1 MGYVRY
7 LLNGSPYSQ
16 KKNPS
21 VRVIGLEDLNRQN
34 LDVKLDYL
42 SRTPQEFYSVFVD
55 MLILSNSKCVSYG
68 QGGYGE
74 YEFVYKIGLTTYKFN
89 WQNCRSFWG
98 QMGR

>member
-89 WQNCRSFWG
+89 
-98 QMGR
+98 